1 MANLDAAFF
10 DLGGVVMAS
19 GSPREVSQHFEGDP
33 ALVVALLMGPDGDGD
48 HPWHRIERGELSMA
62 EAWPT
67 IQSLLDEHG
76 ITRKATA
83 SAGPGAAEWLI
94 NQPVV
99 DAVVQLREAGV
110 RTSIVTNNAA
120 ELRNRWWPVLAFDD
134 LFDDIVDSHQVG
146 MRKPN
151 PAIYQLAMERVG
163 ARDVTRTVFL
173 DDIERNVVAAH
184 ALGMHAILVGEDPQP
199 AVDELLALAFG

>member
-19 GSPREVSQHFEGDP
+19 GSPREASQHFEGDP

-48 HPWHRIERGELSMA
+48 HPWHRIERGELSMV
-62 EAWPT
+62 EAWPA

-83 SAGPGAAEWLI
+83 PSGPPTAQWLI
-94 NQPVV
+94 NEPVV
-99 DAVVQLREAGV
+99 DAVVQLREVGV

-120 ELRNRWWPVLAFDD
+120 ELRPRWWPALAFDE
-134 LFDDIVDSHQVG
+134 LFDDIVDSHEVG
-146 MRKPN
+146 VRKPN
-151 PAIYQLAMERVG
+151 PAIYRLAMERVG
-163 ARDVTRTVFL
+163 AHDVTRTVFL
-173 DDIERNVVAAH
+173 DDIERNVVAAR